1 MRTWQDENDN
11 QYHDNNDMPENPL
24 IKNEYRCFLLFLIS
38 NAKMAHI
45 VFVMQIHGND
55 SNLLIV
61 FYVQIMPDDFVM
73 QLHR

>member
-1 MRTWQDENDN
+1 MRSWQDENDN

-45 VFVMQIHGND
+45 VFVMQ
-55 SNLLIV
+55 
-61 FYVQIMPDDFVM
+61 
-73 QLHR
+73 LHQAKIP